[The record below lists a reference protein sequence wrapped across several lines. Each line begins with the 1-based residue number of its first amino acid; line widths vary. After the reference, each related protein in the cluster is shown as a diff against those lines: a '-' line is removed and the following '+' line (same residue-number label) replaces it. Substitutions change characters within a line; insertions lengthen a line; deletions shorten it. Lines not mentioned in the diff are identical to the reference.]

1 MFPKQHI
8 LSHFNTE
15 NGSKSDILCS
25 FYPYLMDPKLTQMC
39 YLGNILCLFFGS
51 KCAILGTFSDSNFY
65 KILSFFQKFY
75 HFFQNLSKSGFIR
88 LFLRITLIICF
99 FINFFKIL
107 SFFFKILSILSKK
120 WIYKAIFRNYPYNL
134 LFYQFLSIFQ
144 KFYHFFYFFKNFIN
158 FVNLL
163 KIH

>member
-1 MFPKQHI
+1 
-8 LSHFNTE
+8 
-15 NGSKSDILCS
+15 
-25 FYPYLMDPKLTQMC
+25 MC
-39 YLGNILCLFFGS
+39 YLGNILSLFLNPNVLFREHFKSLFWLKMCYFGN
-51 KCAILGTFSDSNFY
+51 IFRLQFLQNFIIFS
-65 KILSFFQKFY
+65 KFY

-99 FINFFKIL
+99 FLNFYIIL

-120 WIYKAIFRNYPYNL
+120 WIYKAIFKNYPYNL

-144 KFYHFFYFFKNFIN
+144 KFYHFFLFFYFFKNFIN